1 MKVESTI
8 TLTVSLRRENL
19 EFKTLALYLFHAVEL
34 HVPWFLAI
42 FKIFYTKEGKS
53 LNFSILSYIHIHFP
67 I

>member
-19 EFKTLALYLFHAVEL
+19 EFKTLALYLLHAVEL
-34 HVPWFLAI
+34 HVPWFLVI
-42 FKIFYTKEGKS
+42 FKIFYTIEGKS
-53 LNFSILSYIHIHFP
+53 SNFSILSYIHIHFP